1 MKYRMLCTYLFLADI
16 SYVER
21 EIKKKKIRFLTY
33 VTLSKGRGNTKKQH
47 FKESKLPAGSSWR
60 LKNVNPTQSSA
71 VSLWQC
77 IWVCQDSASLRLLSH
92 FKNISDSSSYSQM
105 CPSVDNKLYSDP
117 IYIAFFFFNV
127 VELVLSSSELIQL
140 KLKCPAT
147 CF

>member
-21 EIKKKKIRFLTY
+21 EIKKKKKKNTFFHICY
-33 VTLSKGRGNTKKQH
+33 LSKGRGDTKKQH
-47 FKESKLPAGSSWR
+47 FKESKLPAGTSWR
-60 LKNVNPTQSSA
+60 LKNVNRTQSAA

-105 CPSVDNKLYSDP
+105 CPSVDSKLYSEP
-117 IYIAFFFFNV
+117 IYIVFFFFFSM
-127 VELVLSSSELIQL
+127 L
-140 KLKCPAT
+140 
-147 CF
+147 